1 MQKEKK
7 RENVYKIIAND
18 DTLHSISE
26 FNNGSHP
33 VTQDPIEG
41 GAVPKSSSMYF
52 DNTVNSIEPPAALG
66 SFDLNS
72 E

>member
-33 VTQDPIEG
+33 VTQDPIEVVG
-41 GAVPKSSSMYF
+41 LFQNLARC
-52 DNTVNSIEPPAALG
+52 TLTIL
-66 SFDLNS
+66 LIL
-72 E
+72 